1 MCAALLTEAL
11 SAARLVEPS
20 GRLELRSTAFAD
32 GGAIPERFTMYDRDI
47 SPELH
52 WKGVPGEARSLAL
65 IVSDPDA
72 IPVADKEWLHWA
84 IADIP
89 PFVDRIP
96 ETAGAQTDLPFNGRH
111 LLNDF
116 GDERYGGPKPPAGT
130 GVAGVGEG
138 GVLEV
143 GGQGVGGAVHQG
155 LGPLALQDAQQPV
168 HDCVEL
174 LGRNAF
180 EELHPLQDGEQA
192 AASSS
197 ET

>member
-20 GRLELRSTAFAD
+20 GRLELHSTAFAD
-32 GGAIPERFTMYDRDI
+32 GGPIPERFTMYDRNI

-52 WKGVPGEARSLAL
+52 WKGVPGEALALAL

-84 IADIP
+84 IVDIP

-96 ETAGAQTDLPFNGRH
+96 ETAGAQTELPFNGRH

-130 GVAGVGEG
+130 GTHHYVFAMYALNTRSVPVRSGASLGEIRDA
-138 GVLEV
+138 LR
-143 GGQGVGGAVHQG
+143 GAVI
-155 LGPLALQDAQQPV
+155 D
-168 HDCVEL
+168 
-174 LGRNAF
+174 
-180 EELHPLQDGEQA
+180 QA
-192 AASSS
+192 VIVGTFGWSGSASR
-197 ET
+197 T